1 MKKKHLLVALAAAF
15 VLGTM
20 GACNDKGKK
29 ESKGSEVEQVES
41 ENGDEENAGRTDD
54 KGKLENNSQKEAVD
68 QQVKDFI
75 TDMYEN
81 ERYIDYDYLEK
92 YCTAKMLKQ
101 LKDNYDYEGEGYAVW
116 LFRTSGQD
124 GNPDAANPESK
135 ILDIS
140 HSDKGDGW
148 YSYKFLDAGWRGE
161 NLIKLIE
168 KDNGFVIDAL
178 ERVYDEPAE
187 NLE

>member
-1 MKKKHLLVALAAAF
+1 MKKKYLVIVIATAF
-15 VLGTM
+15 MLGTM
-20 GACNDKGKK
+20 GACGDKGKK
-29 ESKGSEVEQVES
+29 ESKENEVEE
-41 ENGDEENAGRTDD
+41 TDD
-54 KGKLENNSQKEAVD
+54 SKGDDSHATIHMEDLENDSQNEVTD
-68 QQVKDFI
+68 QHAKDFI
-75 TDMYEN
+75 KDMYEHQ
-81 ERYIDYDYLEK
+81 RYNDYDYLEK
-92 YCTAKMLKQ
+92 HCTTQMLKQ
-101 LKDNYDYEGEGYAVW
+101 LKDNYDYDGEGYAVW

-124 GNPDAANPESK
+124 GNPDAASPESK

-140 HSDKGDGW
+140 RSDKGDGW

-168 KDNGFVIDAL
+168 KGDGFMIDAL